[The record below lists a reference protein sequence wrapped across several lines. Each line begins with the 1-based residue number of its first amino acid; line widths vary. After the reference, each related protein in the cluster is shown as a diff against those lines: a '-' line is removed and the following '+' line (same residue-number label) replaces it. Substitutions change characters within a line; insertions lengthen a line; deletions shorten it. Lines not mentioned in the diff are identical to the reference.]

1 MSGRRTPSGPQP
13 VSRILA
19 DVLRESGLED
29 RLQERGPL
37 LRWAEVVGEEIAR
50 HTRAVDLEEGELVL
64 EADHGAWRQEVTM
77 LVPEIVA
84 KFNARFGEGTVTG
97 IRWRE
102 RGTRH
107 SPRERGNRGRRR

>member
-1 MSGRRTPSGPQP
+1 MSDRRTPAGPQP

-19 DVLRESGLED
+19 DVLRNSGLEE
-29 RLQERGPL
+29 RLEERGPI
-37 LRWAEVVGEEIAR
+37 LRWGEMVGEEIAR

-77 LVPEIVA
+77 LVPVIIS
-84 KFNARFGEGTVTG
+84 KFNATFGEGTVTG

-102 RGTRH
+102 RGTR
-107 SPRERGNRGRRR
+107 NRKPSRNP